1 MGNIEC
7 EIHFRGLDTYESTIV
22 ELGLKKRKVKDAQA
36 IRRLLPVANYNV
48 EKVEFCSENISGSI
62 QNKEKKV
69 KMSNSKMKQN
79 KVDQV
84 ENKGHVNKILLTGW

>member
-1 MGNIEC
+1 M
-7 EIHFRGLDTYESTIV
+7 
-22 ELGLKKRKVKDAQA
+22 
-36 IRRLLPVANYNV
+36 PVANYNV
-48 EKVEFCSENISGSI
+48 EKVECCGENISGSI
-62 QNKEKKV
+62 QNKENKV